1 MSDLTWTILVYA
13 AGFLLA
19 AVPLLAC
26 LAASWGLYRLVYR
39 LMHGRKPD
47 NRKR

>member
-1 MSDLTWTILVYA
+1 MTEPARTVLVYA

-26 LAASWGLYRLVYR
+26 LAASWGLYRLVHR
-39 LMHGRKPD
+39 LMHGRRLNGKD
-47 NRKR
+47 R

>member
-1 MSDLTWTILVYA
+1 MTEPARTVVVYA

-19 AVPLLAC
+19 AAPLLAC